1 MSSVLA
7 HAAAGITAYLCS
19 NTWADRRSR
28 WALTPF
34 VFLAICPDLDY
45 VAVWWFDY
53 VPHPRFTHS
62 LPFALIAAVAVHAA
76 TRGSRTARFPAIW
89 LIAAAA
95 SHGMLDVLVGAHAVP
110 LLWPL
115 PAEIQMPVGVLP
127 SAGALKVGNY
137 YLWRNLVIEL
147 GLMLSVY
154 TAMVLL
160 CRGAVRRW
168 HRVMALTLSPAWIG
182 LLVWS
187 VSLSR

>member
-1 MSSVLA
+1 M
-7 HAAAGITAYLCS
+7 
-19 NTWADRRSR
+19 
-28 WALTPF
+28 
-34 VFLAICPDLDY
+34 
-45 VAVWWFDY
+45 
-53 VPHPRFTHS
+53 
-62 LPFALIAAVAVHAA
+62 AVHAA
-76 TRGSRTARFPAIW
+76 TRSSRTANFPAIW

-95 SHGMLDVLVGAHAVP
+95 SHGILDLLVGAHAVP

-115 PAEIQMPVGVLP
+115 PAETQMPVGILP
-127 SAGALKVGNY
+127 SAGALKIGNY

-147 GLMLSVY
+147 GLMLPVY

-168 HRVMALTLSPAWIG
+168 HRVMTLTLSPAWIG